1 MAESAATLGLFLAA
15 CFLGPFFVVLGAGI
29 VAVIARKSRKS

>member
-15 CFLGPFFVVLGAGI
+15 CFLGPFAVLLGAGI
-29 VAVIARKSRKS
+29 VAVIARKVGKR